1 MTNAQNDARY
11 LAVGRMIYPKKN
23 PDHDDEL
30 KRANKKKNG
39 HPYRYAESTIL
50 ALATMRAFC
59 GLSYRIL
66 GTCSRGVYNFTIC
79 SNFDHHQI

>member
-66 GTCSRGVYNFTIC
+66 EGFATEALGTRVCSKL
-79 SNFDHHQI
+79 